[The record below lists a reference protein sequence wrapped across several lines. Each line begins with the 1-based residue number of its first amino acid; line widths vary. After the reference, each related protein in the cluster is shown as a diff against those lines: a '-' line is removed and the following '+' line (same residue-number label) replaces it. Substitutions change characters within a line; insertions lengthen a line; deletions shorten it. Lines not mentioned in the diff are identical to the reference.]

1 MPLFGAAR
9 ISQAMA
15 PRNGGVT
22 NEAITK
28 TRTSRRPARSVR
40 ATSQA
45 SGVAMTHDRRP
56 TLSAMAKAVR
66 YGRRSV
72 GSETSAA
79 KLASVSS
86 PFVPRTL

>member
-1 MPLFGAAR
+1 MMPLFGAAR

-28 TRTSRRPARSVR
+28 RAHQPAPGRSVR

-45 SGVAMTHDRRP
+45 SGVAMTQDRTP

-66 YGRRSV
+66 TAAAASGR
-72 GSETSAA
+72 
-79 KLASVSS
+79 
-86 PFVPRTL
+86 